1 MIRLLSLIIATVVL
15 FGCNCPFDKLFSC
28 KNTEDCPKVKCDKK
42 DAKDCKAKACP
53 KAKDCKAKACPKA
66 KDCKTD
72 KCIMAKD
79 CKAKNCPK
87 AKDCPKAKACTKA
100 KACPKAKVCPK
111 ATKVAA
117 KKAAVPSKKATVKKA
132 AVPAKKATVKK
143 AVAPKK
149 AVVPAKKAAA
159 PAKKVAPKKV
169 IKATVTQN
177 SKTGVYKVGEEII
190 FNIALTPAENKV
202 RKNRKLTIGCY
213 GDSKTFKTR
222 TVTLDKDGKATITYK
237 ATKPG
242 YYRIYEGSY
251 KLSAGAIVDPYK
263 IQAARPMPK
272 DFNSYWDK
280 LIATLKKTPLKPVL
294 TPVKSPVK
302 NMVAFDLQLPCPIS
316 KANVSGYFSK
326 PAKAAPKSLPAILYV
341 HGAGVVS
348 ASIPYVGNKA
358 LALNINAHGI
368 KNGQPKA
375 FYANLYKTTLKNY
388 WHTGM
393 DSRDTVYFRDMALR
407 VYRALQFLKAQ
418 PEWNQK
424 VLVVYGGSQGGAQG
438 LMAAGLDPQVSAAVV
453 NVPAVC
459 DHGGASIGR
468 ESGWPRFSSTKIYN
482 SNPKKYLPILDYVDC
497 VNFARRI
504 KTAKIFMTTGT
515 IDTTC
520 VPSSVCSAFNAIPS
534 KNKELA
540 ITLNMTHAPTKAIYA
555 KCNKFVHTELDKK

>member
-1 MIRLLSLIIATVVL
+1 M
-15 FGCNCPFDKLFSC
+15 
-28 KNTEDCPKVKCDKK
+28 
-42 DAKDCKAKACP
+42 
-53 KAKDCKAKACPKA
+53 
-66 KDCKTD
+66 
-72 KCIMAKD
+72 
-79 CKAKNCPK
+79 
-87 AKDCPKAKACTKA
+87 
-100 KACPKAKVCPK
+100 
-111 ATKVAA
+111 
-117 KKAAVPSKKATVKKA
+117 
-132 AVPAKKATVKK
+132 
-143 AVAPKK
+143 
-149 AVVPAKKAAA
+149 
-159 PAKKVAPKKV
+159 
-169 IKATVTQN
+169 
-177 SKTGVYKVGEEII
+177 
-190 FNIALTPAENKV
+190 
-202 RKNRKLTIGCY
+202 TIGCY
-213 GDSKTFKTR
+213 GDSKTFKSR

-280 LIATLKKTPLKPVL
+280 LTATLKKTPLKPVL

-393 DSRDTVYFRDMALR
+393 DSRDTVFFRDMALR

-534 KNKELA
+534 QNKELA

>member
-28 KNTEDCPKVKCDKK
+28 KDAKDCPKVKCDKK

-53 KAKDCKAKACPKA
+53 KAKDCKTKACTKAKDCPKA
-66 KDCKTD
+66 KDCT
-72 KCIMAKD
+72 
-79 CKAKNCPK
+79 K

-100 KACPKAKVCPK
+100 KACPKA
-111 ATKVAA
+111 TKVAA
-117 KKAAVPSKKATVKKA
+117 KKAAVPAKKATVKKA
-132 AVPAKKATVKK
+132 AVPAKKAAVKK
-143 AVAPKK
+143 AAAPKKAVAPAKKVAPKK
-149 AVVPAKKAAA
+149 AVV

-202 RKNRKLTIGCY
+202 AKVRKLTVQCY
-213 GDSKTFKTR
+213 GDAKTFKTR
-222 TVTLDKDGKATITYK
+222 TVILDKDGKATIKYK

-242 YYRIYEGSY
+242 YYRIYVGSY

-272 DFNSYWDK
+272 DFNSYWDN
-280 LIATLKKTPLKPVL
+280 LTATLKKTPLKPVL

-393 DSRDTVYFRDMALR
+393 DSKDTVYFRDMALR

-540 ITLNMTHAPTKAIYA
+540 ITLNMPHAPTKAIYA